1 MVTCKINEFLLYHY
15 HALIFEFCVDMY
27 IGVTE
32 FRSKASLQVEA
43 STFEEGQGKNNM
55 KVIQTC
61 TFKALQANTLLT

>member
-32 FRSKASLQVEA
+32 FRSKASLPVEA
-43 STFEEGQGKNNM
+43 STFEDGQGKKQYEIHSNM
-55 KVIQTC
+55 Y
-61 TFKALQANTLLT
+61 FSGFSS